1 MAGIT
6 LHSLNVAAAEF
17 EFISRA
23 GVPLWHNKDKSENP
37 CIATGRAVYPY
48 SFSTKNTPKMGVRRG
63 GEKAGLHIKD
73 KFLDDV
79 EGADEQEVGER
90 GLPTLGRPGQEHFP
104 HLLHPLHVG
113 FIPQVWQRFPKC
125 G

>member
-1 MAGIT
+1 
-6 LHSLNVAAAEF
+6 
-17 EFISRA
+17 
-23 GVPLWHNKDKSENP
+23 
-37 CIATGRAVYPY
+37 
-48 SFSTKNTPKMGVRRG
+48 MGVRRG

-79 EGADEQEVGER
+79 EGGDEQEVGER